1 MSKEIEDVI
10 ERLSKLEPISGEKPL
25 PTEGDGPAAAR
36 AFNRLKATLSTEAAS
51 PGIGFGRINSMLTMQ
66 QRLTRAGAIAVLAVL
81 ITFFGFSPV
90 GQALAGEFLGIFRV
104 QKFAP
109 ISISPERLSQL
120 EEMDFEGLYPGE
132 VNWTEKPV
140 DPIAVGSLTEA
151 ADMAGF
157 NPLAADLINNLG
169 EPTDVGVAGSGSGEL
184 IVDLA
189 AARTILNIAGVD
201 GTLLPDSLD
210 GATITVDVESGIA
223 TRWELY
229 NTSLMQMPSPQINYP
244 SDFDPAPVGQALLQF
259 LGVEAEEAARLA
271 NTIDWTNT
279 LVLPFPQGLGSF
291 EEVTVNGSP
300 GLLISADGDFS
311 RFDDRGDRGDRGR
324 DFDRSDMPAPPL
336 NTLIWEANGMLHM
349 LSADLDKI
357 ALLQLADGN

>member
-1 MSKEIEDVI
+1 MSKKIEDVI
-10 ERLSKLEPISGEKPL
+10 EKLSTLEPTQGEKPL
-25 PTEGDGPAAAR
+25 PAEGNGPAAAR
-36 AFNRLKATLSTEAAS
+36 AFNTLKAALPAETTS
-51 PGIGFGRINSMLTMQ
+51 PGIGFGRINSMVTFQ
-66 QRLTRAGAIAVLAVL
+66 QKFARAGAVAVLAVL
-81 ITFFGFSPV
+81 IAFFGFSPV
-90 GQALAGEFLGIFRV
+90 GQALAGDFLGIFRV

-140 DPIAVGSLTEA
+140 DPVAVGSLTEA

-157 NPLAADLINNLG
+157 NPLAADLTNNLG
-169 EPTDVGVAGSGSGEL
+169 QPADIGVAGSGSGEL

-210 GATITVDVESGIA
+210 GATIAVDVETGIVA
-223 TRWELY
+223 SWEQY
-229 NTSLMQMPSPQINYP
+229 NTTLMQMPSPQISYP

-271 NTIDWTNT
+271 NAIDWTNT
-279 LVLPFPQGLGSF
+279 LVLPFPQGFGSF

-300 GLLISADGDFS
+300 GLMITADGDFS
-311 RFDDRGDRGDRGR
+311 RFDERGR
-324 DFDRSDMPAPPL
+324 DFEREFDSDQMPSAPL
-336 NTLIWEANGMLHM
+336 NSLIWESNGMLYM
-349 LSADLDKI
+349 LSADVDKI